1 MIIMNIYYTKKKLFL
16 ETGQYQMRKKIPF
29 HFEETLNLVSTKT
42 LAPYSISLAQAIQLY
57 L

>member
-1 MIIMNIYYTKKKLFL
+1 MIIMNIYYTKKKHFL

-42 LAPYSISLAQAIQLY
+42 LAPYSISLAQAL
-57 L
+57 